1 MVDAATPRYSD
12 SCVAMSN
19 ASLRLRPPIRD
30 VSTLGAGDG
39 AQPLLILTCVDGAL
53 RDSAIGSCAAAT
65 ETIRAL
71 ASRGVAVVLT
81 SYHSVDELLALE
93 KEVGVMLPFIAAN
106 GRSLHIPRGYFGRPP
121 LAATRR
127 IGTWDVI
134 EFAPPSLEDALDV
147 LLQVGANDRGAPLL
161 VGVGASWPD
170 HLLLRHVDIPVVVRS
185 AIVDQHALRVC
196 FPHAYVT
203 DAVGAQGW
211 SEAIL
216 GSI

>member
-1 MVDAATPRYSD
+1 
-12 SCVAMSN
+12 MSN
-19 ASLRLRPPIRD
+19 AFLRLRPPTPD

-81 SYHSVDELLALE
+81 SYHAADELLALQ
-93 KEVGVMLPFIAAN
+93 KEVGVALPFIAAH

-121 LAATRR
+121 RAATRR
-127 IGTWDVI
+127 MGPWDVI
-134 EFAPPSLEDALDV
+134 EFTPPSLEDALDV
-147 LLQVGANDRGAPLL
+147 LLYVGANDRGAPLL

-170 HLLLRHVDIPVVVRS
+170 HVLLRHVDIPVVVRS
-185 AIVDQHALRVC
+185 AIVDQQALRVC

-203 DAVGAQGW
+203 DAVGTQGW

-216 GSI
+216 GSV